1 MSVTA
6 ANENARTGYIA
17 TGGEATFDFTFEVA
31 ASEDLAVELNGVLL
45 ASSHYTVSGVGV
57 EDGGTITLSV
67 SLYPTGATADDVWV
81 LYRDMS
87 MTRTTDYQTAG
98 DFRAP
103 TVNADFDRLWQAMQQ
118 VNRDIAYSIK
128 FPISDSLAT
137 GDNLLPV
144 VATRKGKYLYFD
156 ATTGLPSAASA
167 IDTSAVA
174 VSSFMETVIDDADAA
189 AARNTLGIL
198 EITPAVT
205 ADGVT
210 DNHAVIQAAVDA
222 AIAAG
227 GGRVLLPAGSIVVTQ
242 AIVHY
247 GPAPVT
253 IVGAGARATV
263 LRAAASFDAVIKLE
277 GTAYGT
283 ANIVGSA
290 VTSVTVAYPGKYASA
305 PTVTILGD
313 GSSDPTASCT
323 IDADGRIDSVTVNAD
338 GSSDHTEAY
347 VAFGTS
353 TIPSLRFVLEDL
365 SISTTGTTG
374 AVLIG
379 KTAWQFF
386 FSRCHFSSTAAVT
399 LFDTYGDFGNIADCS
414 FSVANASGV
423 NFHIR
428 GRMIDSSI
436 HHCRFGNTCSG
447 VKISTDYQSAL
458 VASSD
463 RPQGITFTDCHMY
476 STGAYNLYASESLF
490 LTFVGCWF
498 TEGGTNQILMDNKAT
513 HYIFNSCYIGGSAG
527 LTAVRIKKDVGNS
540 VMFSSCFF
548 NYSTI
553 AILVEADAD
562 ENLDTL
568 HVVGCGFQNATVC
581 CLDMDSVTHA
591 VIIGNIDRG
600 TPSAGSWNTRSTHG
614 SSFGEY
620 QFDNNAW
627 HTVTPA
633 TFSTAAVYY
642 WGRDTGIVM
651 RNKGTYAATT
661 TTSASQAHG
670 MSRTPTWCQGT
681 PTINTGAI
689 WNSVKNATNIGFTWV
704 TSGSPSLHWE
714 AEV

>member
-1 MSVTA
+1 MTIDVADISPRVQYSVT
-6 ANENARTGYIA
+6 
-17 TGGEATFDFTFEVA
+17 
-31 ASEDLAVELNGVLL
+31 
-45 ASSHYTVSGVGV
+45 
-57 EDGGTITLSV
+57 
-67 SLYPTGATADDVWV
+67 TADDTFAIPFVFWANTDLKVYVGTTLQTITVHYSLTGAGLDPSGV
-81 LYRDMS
+81 LTLVTPAENTTVTIVRDLPIELTTHFPLTGPFNMESLNLQLAKFAAMLQQAETRLARTLVKPDADPDGGITLPDEASRAS
-87 MTRTTDYQTAG
+87 M
-98 DFRAP
+98 F
-103 TVNADFDRLWQAMQQ
+103 
-118 VNRDIAYSIK
+118 
-128 FPISDSLAT
+128 LA
-137 GDNLLPV
+137 
-144 VATRKGKYLYFD
+144 FD
-156 ATTGLPSAASA
+156 AAGLPIAAAGASSSLTPVSAYM
-167 IDTSAVA
+167 DTLL
-174 VSSFMETVIDDADAA
+174 DDTTAA

-277 GTAYGT
+277 GTAYGS

-353 TIPSLRFVLEDL
+353 TIPSLRFVLENL

-476 STGAYNLYASESLF
+476 CTGAYNLYASESLF

-540 VMFSSCFF
+540 VMFSLCFF

-562 ENLDTL
+562 EKLDTL

-600 TPSAGSWNTRSTHG
+600 TPSAGSWNTRSTHA

-633 TFSTAAVYY
+633 TFSTAAAYY

-651 RNKGTYAATT
+651 RNKGTYDATT

>member
-1 MSVTA
+1 MARNGSGTFTRIVPAYVFDTVISETSVNSEMDDIATA
-6 ANENARTGYIA
+6 LTASLAKDGQTTPTANLPMGTYRHTGVGTGTARTDY
-17 TGGEATFDFTFEVA
+17 A
-31 ASEDLAVELNGVLL
+31 ALGQVQDGSANWV
-45 ASSHYTVSGVGV
+45 
-57 EDGGTITLSV
+57 DGG
-67 SLYPTGATADDVWV
+67 GTADAITATYSPALTALVDGQLCFVRATLANATTTPTFNPSGLGAGTIVKGGGTALVPGDIRADGHELVLRYNLANTRWELLNVAPGDV
-81 LYRDMS
+81 
-87 MTRTTDYQTAG
+87 AE
-98 DFRAP
+98 FIP
-103 TVNADFDRLWQAMQQ
+103 N
-118 VNRDIAYSIK
+118 
-128 FPISDSLAT
+128 
-137 GDNLLPV
+137 V
-144 VATRKGKYLYFD
+144 VA
-156 ATTGLPSAASA
+156 
-167 IDTSAVA
+167 
-174 VSSFMETVIDDADAA
+174 
-189 AARNTLGIL
+189 
-198 EITPAVT
+198 
-205 ADGVT
+205 DGST

-242 AIVHY
+242 AIAHY

-253 IVGAGARATV
+253 IVGAGAGATV

-277 GTAYGT
+277 GTAYGST
-283 ANIVGSA
+283 TIVGSTVTAATA
-290 VTSVTVAYPGKYASA
+290 VYPGKYASA

-313 GSSDPTASCT
+313 GTTDPTASCT
-323 IDADGRIDSVTVNAD
+323 IDANGRIDSVTVNAG
-338 GSSDHTEAY
+338 GSTDHTEAY

-353 TIPSLRFVLEDL
+353 TIPSLGFVLEDL

-513 HYIFNSCYIGGSAG
+513 NYIFNSCYIGGSAG

-562 ENLDTL
+562 EKLDTL

-600 TPSAGSWNTRSTHG
+600 TPSAGSWNTRSTHA

-633 TFSTAAVYY
+633 TFSTAAAYY